1 MDSLCECV
9 HTGELS
15 RRDLIQVDLR
25 NSLRMKNP
33 VNGLVSKLLSRY
45 IHLHNSHK
53 KSYLKWQWNALEADY
68 IATTGTEMKI

>member
-25 NSLRMKNP
+25 NSLRVKNP
-33 VNGLVSKLLSRY
+33 VNGLVSKLLSCY
-45 IHLHNSHK
+45 IHL
-53 KSYLKWQWNALEADY
+53 
-68 IATTGTEMKI
+68 